1 MTFAYVLIII
11 ILAIVILFLSSTLYY
26 LMKKNTFIS
35 DKEKDFVVFVIDMYI
50 KYADELKINS
60 KEQHE
65 KLVEELEKIKNKHFK
80 TK

>member
-35 DKEKDFVVFVIDMYI
+35 DKEKDFVVFAINMYI
-50 KYADELKINS
+50 QYAHELKINS